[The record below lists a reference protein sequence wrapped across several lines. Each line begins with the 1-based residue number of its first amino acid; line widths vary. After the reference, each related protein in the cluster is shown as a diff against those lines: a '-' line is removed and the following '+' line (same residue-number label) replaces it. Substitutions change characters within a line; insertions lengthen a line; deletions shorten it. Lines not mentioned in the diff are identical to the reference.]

1 MGDVTKYLLLLVASL
16 CVHGNTELLRGH
28 IPQSIHKYD
37 DYLLQRPVLIDIYE
51 SPDLGGTTLPL
62 VNQGLIPLSAHEY
75 FEELLDCLAPSGR
88 PLLGDIREPSDLVL
102 LFGATL
108 EKAKKPMN
116 SSR

>member
-16 CVHGNTELLRGH
+16 CVHGNTELLRGY

-75 FEELLDCLAPSGR
+75 FEELLDYTLAPSGR

-102 LFGATL
+102 LWRRL
-108 EKAKKPMN
+108 RM
-116 SSR
+116 